1 MANIVDVQSITS
13 QVGPG
18 LFDINLLAN
27 NGGHTLSQGTY
38 NISDYS
44 YILLYFINTSWV
56 NLSNYFIDCQNLLI
70 AEYNVYFQSNSWHF
84 RSYVNE
90 LTSITFSIGQSGSSS
105 SISFDLDNNIFTINM
120 TSGTIYFGRLYPKT

>member
-27 NGGHTLSQGTY
+27 NGGQALSQGTY

-84 RSYVNE
+84 KSYVNE

>member
-27 NGGHTLSQGTY
+27 NGGQGLSQGTY

-84 RSYVNE
+84 KSYANE

-105 SISFDLDNNIFTINM
+105 SISFNLDNNTFTINM
-120 TSGTIYFGRLYPKT
+120 TSGTIYFGRLYPKI

>member
-27 NGGHTLSQGTY
+27 NGGQALSQGTY

-105 SISFDLDNNIFTINM
+105 SISFDLDNNTFTINM